1 MSEQKKQ
8 NIRRVSDDMINAFK
22 SVFAENFELVIAIRK
37 SLLQLTLTDFDKSL
51 IANNLHSND
60 NLYRIV
66 SDVFNPQLRGD
77 EPLNQV
83 VDLWATIDTK
93 NENSEFVGL
102 QISSRATVIK
112 YIQEQL
118 DILFNKSSVQTI
130 VLSSLLP
137 TENKDSSI
145 EDIHAKLYARNE
157 ILKHIETQLTQLYLL
172 AGMKG
177 ETIEQTQ
184 KRLMSNS
191 AK

>member
-8 NIRRVSDDMINAFK
+8 NIRRVSDEMINAFK

-118 DILFNKSSVQTI
+118 DVLFNKSSEQTI

-145 EDIHAKLYARNE
+145 EDVHAKLYARNE

-191 AK
+191 TK